1 MPFELLLERDPC
13 LARGS
18 TVNGGEGRR
27 RWIWIYGK
35 HAASSSLLLTLLS
48 LGTEGQIAKSLQT
61 HSQFTAVLLC
71 AWLMLTLGFR
81 AVRLSRKEIGMQFQ
95 TRVTGMGRGGRVVLM
110 PKGPRGL
117 PAMGF
122 ASLGV
127 GVSWAI
133 SCLGLTVLISEWLVV
148 SEKEMG
154 EGSGEGER

>member
-1 MPFELLLERDPC
+1 MGKKGD
-13 LARGS
+13 
-18 TVNGGEGRR
+18 
-27 RWIWIYGK
+27 RWRWMWTSGQ
-35 HAASSSLLLTLLS
+35 HAACSSLLLTL

-71 AWLMLTLGFR
+71 AWLMMTLGFR
-81 AVRLSRKEIGMQFQ
+81 AVQLSRKEIGMQFQ

-127 GVSWAI
+127 GASWAI
-133 SCLGLTVLISEWLVV
+133 SCLVLTVLISEWLVV
-148 SEKEMG
+148 CEKEMG
-154 EGSGEGER
+154 RGGGRGEVKVKKFILRLDVPW